1 MTDMKV
7 FQEPVAATVPIDL
20 DAIQGELVAVD
31 NATSTVIA
39 LRQAPDLPVLPG
51 ELVRDNILPKQAWHE
66 DPYVILTALKWG
78 IPAGIVA
85 VAVYGVAQIVLW
97 INAHLA
103 DIGMGIGGVVGT
115 IILLSLL
122 GGGGAV
128 CAGLH
133 CAGCRR

>member
-7 FQEPVAATVPIDL
+7 FQEPVTATVPIDL
-20 DAIQGELVAVD
+20 DVIQGELVAVD
-31 NATSTVIA
+31 NATTTAVA
-39 LRQAPDLPVLPG
+39 LRQDSDLPVLPG
-51 ELVRDNILPKQAWHE
+51 ELVRGNILPKQAWHE

-78 IPAGIVA
+78 IPTAIVGTLI
-85 VAVYGVAQIVLW
+85 YGVIEIVLW

>member
-1 MTDMKV
+1 MKV
-7 FQEPVAATVPIDL
+7 FQEPVTATVPIDL
-20 DAIQGELVAVD
+20 DVIQGELVAVD
-31 NATSTVIA
+31 NATTTAVA
-39 LRQAPDLPVLPG
+39 LRQDSDLPVLPG

-66 DPYVILTALKWG
+66 DPYVILTALKWS
-78 IPAGIVA
+78 IPAAILGTV
-85 VAVYGVAQIVLW
+85 VYGVVEIVLW

-103 DIGMGIGGVVGT
+103 DIGMGIGGVLGI

>member
-1 MTDMKV
+1 MTKLPTY
-7 FQEPVAATVPIDL
+7 QEPVTATVPIDL
-20 DAIQGELVAVD
+20 DVIQGELVVVNDAAV
-31 NATSTVIA
+31 AV
-39 LRQAPDLPVLPG
+39 RQTPNLPVLPG

-78 IPAGIVA
+78 IPAAILGTVVYGIVE
-85 VAVYGVAQIVLW
+85 IVLW

-103 DIGMGIGGVVGT
+103 DIGMGVGGVLGI
-115 IILLSLL
+115 IILLSL